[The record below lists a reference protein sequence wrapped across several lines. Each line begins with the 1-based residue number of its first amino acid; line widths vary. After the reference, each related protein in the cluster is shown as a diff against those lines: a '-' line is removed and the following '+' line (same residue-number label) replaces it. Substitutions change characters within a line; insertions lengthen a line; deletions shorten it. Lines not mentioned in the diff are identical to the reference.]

1 VLLDEGQLEDLVH
14 GVRGA
19 EVLAAQEQ
27 HDSGVLIECAG
38 RSQVGKFGNFGPS
51 GFYLTGQLGEISPSI
66 VMFAWCAED
75 RVSSICRYH
84 SLKS

>member
-1 VLLDEGQLEDLVH
+1 
-14 GVRGA
+14 
-19 EVLAAQEQ
+19 
-27 HDSGVLIECAG
+27 
-38 RSQVGKFGNFGPS
+38 
-51 GFYLTGQLGEISPSI
+51 LGEISPSI